1 MNPWHNIRLLHAGA
15 NALFALALIVMLVSA
30 GWWAVHRPVFELS
43 AVSIEPREGS
53 ELRYVST
60 PLLRQAVSRVSGS
73 FFTVNLDSVR
83 ASFESVPWV
92 RRATARRVWPNRLQ
106 ITIEE
111 HRAVAQWGD
120 SRLINTYGELFAA
133 NLADVEDG
141 PPLPELSGPQGSHAA
156 VIERWDELRRWL
168 EPVGRQPTVVRLTQR
183 HAWTTRLDD
192 GTTLLLGRD
201 QGLPIETRVRRWVG
215 ASERVQARL
224 ASRAE
229 VVDLRYPN
237 GFAVRTAALVDPEPG
252 KSGKAVGHNKTLG
265 QVGNGNK
272 ADALPVGHRR

>member
-15 NALFALALIVMLVSA
+15 NALFALALIGTLVSA
-30 GWWAVHRPVFELS
+30 GWWVVHRPVFELR

-53 ELRYVST
+53 ELRYVSS
-60 PLLRQAVSRVSGS
+60 PLLRQAAGRVSGS
-73 FFTVNLDSVR
+73 FFTVNLDTVR
-83 ASFESVPWV
+83 AAFESVPWV

-106 ITIEE
+106 VTIEE

-141 PPLPELSGPQGSHAA
+141 PPLPELFGPQGSHAT

-168 EPVGRQPTVVRLTQR
+168 EPVGREPTLLRLTQR
-183 HAWTTRLDD
+183 HAWTARLDD

-215 ASERVQARL
+215 AHQRVQSRL
-224 ASRAE
+224 AARAE
-229 VVDLRYPN
+229 VIDLRYPN
-237 GFAVRTAALVDPEPG
+237 GFAVRTAAVMEPE
-252 KSGKAVGHNKTLG
+252 SGKQGKQGKTVG
-265 QVGNGNK
+265 QADNGNK
-272 ADALPVGHRR
+272 AGAVPVGHRR